1 MLARSEFSIA
11 LIHSPLVGPLT
22 WKPVAEELRRRG
34 VDAAVPALEDDET
47 AGAPFWRRHAESVAR
62 ALAAIPE
69 NRPLILAGHSGAG
82 PLLPAIRQATGRAI
96 AGYLFVDAGHFH
108 MLVDAPAVAG
118 AMLELIGELLRA

>member
-1 MLARSEFSIA
+1 M
-11 LIHSPLVGPLT
+11 
-22 WKPVAEELRRRG
+22 
-34 VDAAVPALEDDET
+34 
-47 AGAPFWRRHAESVAR
+47 
-62 ALAAIPE
+62 
-69 NRPLILAGHSGAG
+69 ILAGHSGAG